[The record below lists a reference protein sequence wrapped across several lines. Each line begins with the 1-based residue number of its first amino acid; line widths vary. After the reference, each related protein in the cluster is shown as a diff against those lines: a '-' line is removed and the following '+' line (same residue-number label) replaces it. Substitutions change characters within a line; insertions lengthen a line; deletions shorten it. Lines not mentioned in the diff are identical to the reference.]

1 MLTGAKVDLEHLGN
15 MEGIKSGICFVVS
28 LSHLQ
33 SVVHSRR
40 DDERRGLLLSRPRRV
55 VSAFLLPI
63 INPCMCHTK
72 TSGSS
77 FLTIRIS
84 GVL

>member
-1 MLTGAKVDLEHLGN
+1 MWLAETEHLGN
-15 MEGIKSGICFVVS
+15 MEGIKSGICFVIR

-33 SVVHSRR
+33 SEVHSRR
-40 DDERRGLLLSRPRRV
+40 DDEQRGLLLSRPRRML
-55 VSAFLLPI
+55 SAPLLPI

-77 FLTIRIS
+77 LLTIRIS